1 MSEEMARP
9 KKKISIEAFEVM
21 CHLQCTEIEICDEL
35 GVTDKTLAR
44 WCKETYGKNFSEVF
58 REKRGHGKL
67 SLRRKQWRLADSS
80 PAMAIFLGKN
90 YLGQSDQQEVKLQG
104 EVKNPYAG
112 LTENELRALAKL
124 EGAKDNAEG

>member
-44 WCKETYGKNFSEVF
+44 WCRETYGKNFSEVF

-90 YLGQSDQQEVKLQG
+90 YLGQSEQQ
-104 EVKNPYAG
+104 
-112 LTENELRALAKL
+112 
-124 EGAKDNAEG
+124 